1 MNAPSGKNNAPPG
14 VQIIKLPNVILEK
27 IGGIEAAKK
36 AFGPDVL
43 TRVQDA
49 IDSQAEEFVGV
60 IHKYINDMNALSA
73 DAASFDAEAIEK
85 TRLIAHELRG
95 ISGTFGFHLIT
106 RVSAS
111 LWNFLGEFGDG
122 RDMVHGIVRM
132 HIDTLVAAQA
142 ASGEDDAVALQVEK
156 GLHSVIEKLRAAG

>member
-1 MNAPSGKNNAPPG
+1 MKAPISDRDTSR

-27 IGGIEAAKK
+27 IGGIEVAKK

-60 IHKYINDMNALSA
+60 IDRYIKEMNVLTSDPAK
-73 DAASFDAEAIEK
+73 FDDVVIEK

-95 ISGTFGFHLIT
+95 ISGTFGFHFIT

-111 LWNFLGEFGDG
+111 LWEFLGEFGNASG
-122 RDMVHGIVRM
+122 VVHGVVRM
-132 HIDTLVAAQA
+132 HIDTLIAAQS
-142 ASGEDDAVALQVEK
+142 ASSENDAVVLQVES
-156 GLHSVIEKLRAAG
+156 GLRSVIEKLRATG

>member
-1 MNAPSGKNNAPPG
+1 MNAPSGDSKQPPS
-14 VQIIKLPNVILEK
+14 VQIIKLPNQILEK
-27 IGGIEAAKK
+27 IGGIEAAKQ

-60 IHKYINDMNALSA
+60 IDGYIKEMNVLSSKS
-73 DAASFDAEAIEK
+73 AAFDAEAIEK

-111 LWNFLGEFGDG
+111 LWEFLGEFGKSS
-122 RDMVHGIVRM
+122 DMVHGVVRM
-132 HIDTLVAAQA
+132 HVDTLIAAQTTG
-142 ASGEDDAVALQVEK
+142 GEDDAVALQVEK
-156 GLHSVIEKLRAAG
+156 GLRSVIEKLSAAG